1 MIYENSERLA
11 RAMMG
16 KKKKGEKKEKRV
28 MEAEWRSKPLTKR
41 ERKEKR
47 KRKKIGVWIIFC
59 ILRSYMTIAIVRD
72 NVNNDASHM

>member
-16 KKKKGEKKEKRV
+16 KKKKGGKKEKRF

-47 KRKKIGVWIIFC
+47 KTQGTQGTEEEAEDYAKRAS
-59 ILRSYMTIAIVRD
+59 ILA
-72 NVNNDASHM
+72 H

>member
-11 RAMMG
+11 RAMKG
-16 KKKKGEKKEKRV
+16 KKKEKRF

-47 KRKKIGVWIIFC
+47 KTQGTQGTEEEAEDYAERAS
-59 ILRSYMTIAIVRD
+59 ILV
-72 NVNNDASHM
+72 H

>member
-28 MEAEWRSKPLTKR
+28 MEAEGRPKPLTKR
-41 ERKEKR
+41 EGKEKR
-47 KRKKIGVWIIFC
+47 KTQGTQGTEEEAENYAKRAS
-59 ILRSYMTIAIVRD
+59 ILA
-72 NVNNDASHM
+72 H

>member
-28 MEAEWRSKPLTKR
+28 MEAEWRFKPLTKR

-47 KRKKIGVWIIFC
+47 KTQGTQGTEEEAEDYAKRAS
-59 ILRSYMTIAIVRD
+59 ILAR
-72 NVNNDASHM
+72 